1 MNNEIKRVQLP
12 RISPADITLR
22 NLERQ
27 LDHHTDEVRRIKYR
41 IEKLINEQ

>member
-1 MNNEIKRVQLP
+1 MKNEVKRVQLP
-12 RISPADITLR
+12 RISSADNMLR

-27 LDHHTDEVRRIKYR
+27 LDFHNDEVRRIKYR

>member
-1 MNNEIKRVQLP
+1 MNNERKRVQLP
-12 RISPADITLR
+12 RLSPADTMLR

-27 LDHHTDEVRRIKYR
+27 LDFHNDEVRRIKYR